1 MLFEEHP
8 DVTRLNRF
16 MEQTPALW
24 ISLFCMAGDVL
35 IDKME
40 TNMSGL
46 KLNATFVR
54 LPSHLCA
61 WTWIFSRTMFTADL
75 LTSVWN
81 LLNWMCFSC
90 DLTGRKSWNQIN
102 NGGWSLLSLAGDWFS
117 CETVLC
123 HHLAFNTPN
132 ISQPWFFLAPCCRS
146 LAWLLLWGGCV

>member
-1 MLFEEHP
+1 
-8 DVTRLNRF
+8 
-16 MEQTPALW
+16 
-24 ISLFCMAGDVL
+24 MAGDVL

-46 KLNATFVR
+46 TLNATFVR

-61 WTWIFSRTMFTADL
+61 WTWIFSRTMFTVDL

-146 LAWLLLWGGCV
+146 LAWLAASAVRWMCLKERLTILLVSEVLYWHVCLWSVSN